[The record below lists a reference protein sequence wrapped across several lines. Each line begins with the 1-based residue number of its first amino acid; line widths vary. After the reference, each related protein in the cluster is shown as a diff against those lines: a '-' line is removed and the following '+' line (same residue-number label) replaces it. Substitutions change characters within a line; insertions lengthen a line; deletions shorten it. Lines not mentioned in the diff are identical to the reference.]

1 MIFGSI
7 QNLERDRITLPNA
20 LLRGLDYLRDTDFSK
35 LPAGKYD
42 IEGTGMV
49 ALVQDNL
56 TAPKAERKAEAHR
69 RYIDIQ
75 YVLSGKEI
83 IGYGLA
89 NPADEVLDDQLEQK
103 DAIFFKNIKQEIDLI
118 LTGGMYAIFFPADV
132 HRPGCVYGEPSQVRK
147 VVVKVLVSSL

>member
-56 TAPKAERKAEAHR
+56 TAPRVERKAEAHR
-69 RYIDIQ
+69 KYIDIQ
-75 YVLSGKEI
+75 YVLSGTEI

-89 NPADEVLDDQLEQK
+89 NSANEVLDDKLEEK
-103 DAIFFKNIKQEIDLI
+103 DAIFFRNIKQEIDLI
-118 LTGGMYAIFFPADV
+118 LTGGMYAIFFPTDV
-132 HRPGCVYGEPSQVRK
+132 HRPGCVHGEPSQVRK

>member
-35 LPAGKYD
+35 QPAGKYD

-49 ALVQDNL
+49 ALVQNNL
-56 TAPKAERKAEAHR
+56 TAPRAERKAEAHR

-75 YVLSGKEI
+75 YVLSGSEI

-89 NPADEVLDDQLEQK
+89 NPANEVLDDKLEEK

-118 LTGGMYAIFFPADV
+118 LTGGMYAIFFPTDV
-132 HRPGCVYGEPSQVRK
+132 HRPGCVHGEPSQVRK

>member
-1 MIFGSI
+1 
-7 QNLERDRITLPNA
+7 
-20 LLRGLDYLRDTDFSK
+20 
-35 LPAGKYD
+35 
-42 IEGTGMV
+42 MV